1 MSRSVHID
9 HSGTVVYRLEGCV
22 DINVNVTIRLEPPPR
37 KLHFDWRIG
46 HVRRRASRLQEENV
60 MDLAIHDDEVQAVS
74 LTPVDD
80 EGNSAALDGTP
91 TVTSSDASIVT
102 VVQPSTDPDFADDPN
117 SFDIVTVGPL
127 GNATVTVTADA
138 DLGPNVDSVT
148 DTINVTVGNS
158 QAVSMGFRVG
168 TPRKR

>member
-1 MSRSVHID
+1 
-9 HSGTVVYRLEGCV
+9 
-22 DINVNVTIRLEPPPR
+22 
-37 KLHFDWRIG
+37 
-46 HVRRRASRLQEENV
+46 

-80 EGNSAALDGTP
+80 EGNSASLDGTP